1 MKHRSSS
8 RRTRLSSLQTSTR
21 SQARQRVDR
30 VRGLYELESDIDRAG
45 LKRQMDLA
53 GMASG
58 FLDDLLDLRA
68 MLEEQT

>member
-30 VRGLYELESDIDRAG
+30 VRSLYQLESDIDRAE
-45 LKRQMDLA
+45 LQRQMDLA
-53 GMASG
+53 GMAPG

-68 MLEEQT
+68 MLEEQA